1 MTHPT
6 RTALDAAI
14 ADANRGHR
22 PHEWERVSDDLASAA
37 QAYVAHVDE
46 KRAEP
51 THKGLK
57 QMQDEVTAWCERKGW
72 KGEGSAPV
80 TFGDTMALLH
90 SEVSEALE
98 AFRDWGTNDATGHSN
113 PSEHD
118 YNCAWLA
125 TIAGGP
131 KSSAR
136 CDCKVGESAKPEG
149 IGSEFADVL
158 IRLLDDCDRW
168 GVDLAFEYERK
179 MAYNEKRPYQHGGRA
194 L

>member
-6 RTALDAAI
+6 RKALDAAI
-14 ADANRGHR
+14 AEVDDRDDG
-22 PHEWERVSDDLASAA
+22 EWGWATDLAAA
-37 QAYVAHVDE
+37 AKDYIAHVE
-46 KRAEP
+46 QKRAEQP
-51 THKGLK
+51 KGLA

-98 AFRDWGTNDATGHSN
+98 AFRDWGLEDATYLVANSAHN
-113 PSEHD
+113 VAMDSE
-118 YNCAWLA
+118 
-125 TIAGGP
+125 GGIT
-131 KSSAR
+131 R
-136 CDCKVGESAKPEG
+136 KPEG
-149 IGSEFADVL
+149 VGSEFADIL

-168 GVDLAFEYERK
+168 GVDLAAEYERK
-179 MAYNEKRPYQHGGRA
+179 MAYNEKRPYQHGGRT